1 MNEILLTPDDVAKQL
16 GLHVRT
22 VRRYLRDGELPA
34 VKVGKRLRVPASALT
49 RLADPT
55 RDAEAPV
62 VPVNSRSTAIVEID
76 AIGERET
83 SSLLSH
89 LHGAAN
95 APRPEGDS
103 LRIDS
108 HQDPTTRR
116 LRVVIF
122 GEIGTTATV
131 LGLIET
137 YLQARRERDHA

>member
-1 MNEILLTPDDVAKQL
+1 MNDLLLTPDDVARQL

-34 VKVGKRLRVPASALT
+34 VKVGKRLRVPASALA

-55 RDAEAPV
+55 RDAEPQIA
-62 VPVNSRSTAIVEID
+62 PVNSRTTAIVEID
-76 AIGERET
+76 AIGAAET
-83 SSLLSH
+83 SGLLSH
-89 LHGAAN
+89 LHAAAN
-95 APRPEGDS
+95 APRPEGNS

-108 HQDPTTRR
+108 HHDPATQR